1 MTTRESAFSWSTFR
15 LGSPGTA
22 RQHNGAFRMQAVET
36 LVPMPDERLRQKSVL
51 AGIGWPLAS

>member
-1 MTTRESAFSWSTFR
+1 
-15 LGSPGTA
+15 
-22 RQHNGAFRMQAVET
+22 MQAVET